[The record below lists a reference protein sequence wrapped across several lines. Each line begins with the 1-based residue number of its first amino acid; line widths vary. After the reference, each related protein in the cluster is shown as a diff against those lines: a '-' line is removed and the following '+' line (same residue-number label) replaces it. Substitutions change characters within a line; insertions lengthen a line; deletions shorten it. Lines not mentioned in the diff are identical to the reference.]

1 MKNITE
7 KITSKKE
14 YLESNFQ
21 KDFQEM
27 LPTNTDY
34 TIHIRTNGSPIDNNI
49 APKHDRFHIISF
61 TDLKV
66 EDPFGRIFL
75 GKTQVETSRH
85 PIYQK
90 RFMIV
95 CARNDKKTYIILNH
109 EAVNLLLRRYK
120 SIYEIKIS
128 WLDNLDVEN
137 KRIRSPKYYKN
148 KERLRVLID
157 EGKIIFVE
165 GFSQLGRILASIL
178 DKIATGN
185 NPLI

>member
-1 MKNITE
+1 MTE
-7 KITSKKE
+7 KVTSKKE
-14 YLESNFQ
+14 YSESNFQ

-34 TIHIRTNGSPIDNNI
+34 TIHIRTNGSPIDNI
-49 APKHDRFHIISF
+49 ISPKQDRFQIISF
-61 TDLKV
+61 ADLKV
-66 EDPFGRIFL
+66 EDSFGRIFL
-75 GKTQVETSRH
+75 GRAQVETSRD

-90 RFMIV
+90 RFLIV
-95 CARNDKKTYIILNH
+95 CVRNDKKTYIILNH

-120 SIYEIKIS
+120 NLYEIKIK

-148 KERLRVLID
+148 RKRLCLLIN
-157 EGKIIFVE
+157 ESKIIFVE
-165 GFSQLGRILASIL
+165 GFPNLGRTLAGIF
-178 DKIATGN
+178 DKIAARD